1 MYLDVKV
8 EEASSGEFAG
18 GRLVL
23 AAGEVPSE
31 PGGVEA
37 RSIPLA
43 RGTVRKKRWSI
54 L

>member
-1 MYLDVKV
+1 MYLDVRV
-8 EEASSGEFAG
+8 EEAFIGEFAG

-43 RGTVRKKRWSI
+43 PGTVRNKG
-54 L
+54 